1 METAN
6 PNGESDPEVE
16 LRLKIDPLKMKE
28 VIKNFDPET
37 LQELFTGFLYVANVM
52 VIVLKKIIPACAEEK
67 RALISSPVTTNT
79 RSMLTNR
86 PVNKFIELFNPEY
99 IDDVKEEFRTNVRP
113 LMTKGSPSM
122 DPQRIID
129 FRMRGRDMDGN
140 AIQKMKIYHVFKTLK
155 PYLRKD
161 LTKSDYAKYL
171 SEHVLGIA
179 SDTSWVRYL

>member
-16 LRLKIDPLKMKE
+16 LRLKIDPMKMKE

-37 LQELFTGFLYVANVM
+37 LQELFTGFLYVTNVM
-52 VIVLKKIIPACAEEK
+52 VTILKKIIPACAEEK
-67 RALISSPVTTNT
+67 RSEIYSPVTTNT
-79 RSMLTNR
+79 RFISINR
-86 PVNKFIELFNPEY
+86 PVNKFIELFDPEY
-99 IDDVKEEFRTNVRP
+99 IDDVKEEFRTSVKP
-113 LMTKGSPSM
+113 LMTKGTPSM

-129 FRMRGRDMDGN
+129 FRMRVRDLEGN
-140 AIQKMKIYHVFKTLK
+140 TIQKMKIYNVFKTLK